1 MAENNPDIPVF
12 LEKDKQ
18 PEASL
23 NNPGE
28 IVELTEILQT
38 EDSNFQKG
46 ETILDNNLDQADSN
60 AFTQEKSLQEKS
72 LHQESLF
79 DDTADILED
88 DGIDLTILKLESIEE
103 QIKQL
108 SDEFSS
114 KLKYDA
120 HKEKIIDHL
129 HQELQQYKNNII
141 KKQSLNIIMDLI
153 KVIDG
158 IRKFSAYYKSKDLSS
173 VAPKKLLD
181 FIEGISSDIED
192 IFSLQDVNPFI
203 CDNDS
208 FDPSR
213 QKIIQKIITKDK
225 AQDKIVART
234 LYPGYE
240 CEGKVIRQE
249 MVQILIWKNS

>member
-1 MAENNPDIPVF
+1 MAEDNPDISVF
-12 LEKDKQ
+12 FEKEQQ
-18 PEASL
+18 PEASS
-23 NNPGE
+23 NNSGE

-38 EDSNFQKG
+38 EGNEGEAIVESNL
-46 ETILDNNLDQADSN
+46 EQASSK
-60 AFTQEKSLQEKS
+60 AFIQEENQFE
-72 LHQESLF
+72 
-79 DDTADILED
+79 DTADVLED
-88 DGIDLTILKLESIEE
+88 DSIDLTILKLDSIEE
-103 QIKQL
+103 QIKHL

-141 KKQSLNIIMDLI
+141 KKQSIAIIMDLI

-158 IRKFSAYYKSKDLSS
+158 IAKFSEYHKNKELSS
-173 VAPKKLLD
+173 IAPKKLLD

-192 IFSLQDVNPFI
+192 VLSLQDVNPFI
-203 CDNDS
+203 CDNDI

-240 CEGKVIRQE
+240 CDGKVIRAE

>member
-1 MAENNPDIPVF
+1 MVENNPDTPVF
-12 LEKDKQ
+12 FKKDKQ

-23 NNPGE
+23 NNPGK
-28 IVELTEILQT
+28 IVELTELLQT
-38 EDSNFQKG
+38 EDSDFQKA
-46 ETILDNNLDQADSN
+46 EAIVDNNLDQADSN
-60 AFTQEKSLQEKS
+60 AFTQE
-72 LHQESLF
+72 ESLF
-79 DDTADILED
+79 EDTADILED

-103 QIKQL
+103 HIKQL
-108 SDEFSS
+108 SNEFSS
-114 KLKYDA
+114 KFKYDA

-141 KKQSLNIIMDLI
+141 KKQSISIIMDLI
-153 KVIDG
+153 KIIDG
-158 IRKFSAYYKSKDLSS
+158 IRKFSAHYKNKDLSS
-173 VAPKKLLD
+173 VALEKLLD

-192 IFSLQDVNPFI
+192 IFPLQDVHPFT
-203 CDNDS
+203 CDNNV

-225 AQDKIVART
+225 AKDKTVART

-240 CEGKVIRQE
+240 CEGKVIRAA